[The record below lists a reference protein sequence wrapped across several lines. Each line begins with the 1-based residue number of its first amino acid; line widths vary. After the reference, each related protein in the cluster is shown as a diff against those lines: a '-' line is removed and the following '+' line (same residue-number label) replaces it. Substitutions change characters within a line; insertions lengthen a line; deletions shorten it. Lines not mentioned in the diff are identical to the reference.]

1 MTDAPATVRQLRRFL
16 VERYPLT
23 FQDRASDKRPLALT
37 IRDDVIHAHPEID
50 SELIVRALKDYC
62 GGPTYLRHL
71 VAGAIRINLVGC
83 AEGFVT
89 RHHEGH
95 AKARLRDMARY
106 RKDVAF
112 DQKELAHG

>member
-1 MTDAPATVRQLRRFL
+1 MTAPATVRQVRKFL

-23 FQDRASDKRPLALT
+23 FQDRAISKRPLALT
-37 IRDDVIHAHPEID
+37 IRRDVIAAHPDID

-62 GGPTYLRHL
+62 GGPTYLRSI
-71 VAGAIRINLVGC
+71 VAGVPRINLLGC
-83 AEGFVT
+83 SEGFVT
-89 RHHEGH
+89 RHHERH

-112 DQKELAHG
+112 DQKELIDG